1 MCPCDPSVGCS
12 LCQPNSACPVM
23 REEVGLRCPGNTTC
37 FLAAALLLCC
47 FTACGA
53 FPGTSSLDPRQTK
66 AASWSCVWRRGAPQA
81 VCRARRALTGG
92 TAGQRERLRRP
103 LLAICGK
110 HGPGKGRCLGYSDM
124 PKVSVVGVFGCTGS
138 GKSTICEALAAKVG
152 PDATEIIHGD
162 AFFLPPHLCPP
173 LSLDS
178 LPWVSDRGIPEAL
191 ARKKNDT
198 NHPGAIDWVAFE
210 GKVGESIASA
220 AQRGVRLLLVDS
232 HLLLQG
238 GEAML
243 RQFGHFIFV
252 DDSSLSGTFSPSSL
266 CFATTPLAVVPC
278 SFKRM
283 TVWKRILIFVR
294 GGGFQEEELLMRKW
308 ARAHLGKPSYQ
319 ERGVSQDDYRVYFSG
334 YVRPAF
340 LKYGCPQP
348 LPAHTVS
355 RVRAGGQMSLHCTP

>member
-1 MCPCDPSVGCS
+1 M
-12 LCQPNSACPVM
+12 CQPNSACPVM
-23 REEVGLRCPGNTTC
+23 REEVGLRCPGNIWAPWWCPAPPC

-178 LPWVSDRGIPEAL
+178 LPWVGDRGVPEAL

-210 GKVGESIASA
+210 AKVGESIASA

-238 GEAML
+238 GEAMVRL
-243 RQFGHFIFV
+243 FEHFIFV
-252 DDSSLSGTFSPSSL
+252 DDSSLSGMYSPSSL
-266 CFATTPLAVVPC
+266 SLATSPQAIVPC
-278 SFKRM
+278 SFKRT
-283 TVWKRILIFVR
+283 TVLKRFLIFVWGAGISR
-294 GGGFQEEELLMRKW
+294 GRTAHAQVGTGTPRKALLP
-308 ARAHLGKPSYQ
+308 GK
-319 ERGVSQDDYRVYFSG
+319 RGVTRRLPRLFFRLCSPRF
-334 YVRPAF
+334 
-340 LKYGCPQP
+340 PQI
-348 LPAHTVS
+348 
-355 RVRAGGQMSLHCTP
+355 

>member
-1 MCPCDPSVGCS
+1 
-12 LCQPNSACPVM
+12 
-23 REEVGLRCPGNTTC
+23 
-37 FLAAALLLCC
+37 
-47 FTACGA
+47 
-53 FPGTSSLDPRQTK
+53 
-66 AASWSCVWRRGAPQA
+66 
-81 VCRARRALTGG
+81 
-92 TAGQRERLRRP
+92 
-103 LLAICGK
+103 
-110 HGPGKGRCLGYSDM
+110 M

-238 GEAML
+238 GQAML

-266 CFATTPLAVVPC
+266 CFATSPLAVVPC

-308 ARAHLGKPSYQ
+308 ARAHLEKPSYQ

>member
-1 MCPCDPSVGCS
+1 MWPCDPSVGCS
-12 LCQPNSACPVM
+12 LWQPNSACPVM

-110 HGPGKGRCLGYSDM
+110 HEPGKGRCLGYSDM

-266 CFATTPLAVVPC
+266 CFATSPLAVVPC

-294 GGGFQEEELLMRKW
+294 GGDFKRKNCSCASGHGHTSKSPPTRKEGCHKTTTASIFQAMF
-308 ARAHLGKPSYQ
+308 A
-319 ERGVSQDDYRVYFSG
+319 
-334 YVRPAF
+334 
-340 LKYGCPQP
+340 P
-348 LPAHTVS
+348 LSSNMA
-355 RVRAGGQMSLHCTP
+355 ALSLYPRTR